1 MNFHVSQGKFS
12 CCVAKFQ
19 WGTFDV
25 GPVSSQISALNFYL
39 WSDSEVN
46 FRVLQV
52 KFSTWWRKF
61 SGYFS
66 RLDQQTK
73 KFSTKFWS
81 ELENFSGEFFLC
93 GTTELVN
100 FSAELSNCYCAFH
113 LGMLTCSYVYRYVVQ
128 HNKKKTVVQHCLCY
142 VYTDDKHINK
152 FCQISFLPMVC
163 HLMVSSSRYLADK
176 TLSQVSSLRIRCNY
190 HGRQVTR
197 VWKTSSLA
205 SCVSRRK
212 LASYLRA
219 KKKTSFHP
227 KGI

>member
-1 MNFHVSQGKFS
+1 MFHKCSFSLAWQKYSVEFSFLPCLTNELNKFSTFSWKHFQKLDSAVNFHVSQGKFS

-19 WGTFDV
+19 WGIFDV

-81 ELENFSGEFFLC
+81 ELENFSGECFMWDHW
-93 GTTELVN
+93 
-100 FSAELSNCYCAFH
+100 A
-113 LGMLTCSYVYRYVVQ
+113 
-128 HNKKKTVVQHCLCY
+128 
-142 VYTDDKHINK
+142 NK
-152 FCQISFLPMVC
+152 F
-163 HLMVSSSRYLADK
+163 
-176 TLSQVSSLRIRCNY
+176 
-190 HGRQVTR
+190 
-197 VWKTSSLA
+197 
-205 SCVSRRK
+205 
-212 LASYLRA
+212 
-219 KKKTSFHP
+219 
-227 KGI
+227 